1 MSSSSFTQES
11 QKIEA
16 NKPEILKN
24 WKTKLFI
31 LLLCVVSFYAGWQAS
46 RSHLVKEC
54 QLAGAQVTVEDGLVI
69 CQMPQ

>member
-1 MSSSSFTQES
+1 MSSSPLADKNHKQ
-11 QKIEA
+11 QVD
-16 NKPEILKN
+16 KPEILKN
-24 WKTKLFI
+24 WQTKLFI

-54 QLAGAQVTVEDGLVI
+54 QLAGAQVSVEDGLVI

>member
-1 MSSSSFTQES
+1 MSSSPFTQES

>member
-1 MSSSSFTQES
+1 MSSSPVTEKSKKVEV
-11 QKIEA
+11 E
-16 NKPEILKN
+16 KPEILKN

-54 QLAGAQVTVEDGLVI
+54 QLAGAQVTVEDGLI
-69 CQMPQ
+69 LCQMPQ

>member
-1 MSSSSFTQES
+1 MTSSPVTEES
-11 QKIEA
+11 QKVEVE
-16 NKPEILKN
+16 KPEILKN

-54 QLAGAQVTVEDGLVI
+54 QLAGAQVTVEDGLI
-69 CQMPQ
+69 LCQMPQ

>member
-1 MSSSSFTQES
+1 MSSSPFTQEG

>member
-1 MSSSSFTQES
+1 MSSSPLTQEN
-11 QKIEA
+11 QKPGPD
-16 NKPEILKN
+16 KPEILKN
-24 WKTKLFI
+24 SKTKLFI

-54 QLAGAQVTVEDGLVI
+54 QLAGAQVTVEEGLVI

>member
-1 MSSSSFTQES
+1 MSSSPLTDKSHKQ
-11 QKIEA
+11 QVD
-16 NKPEILKN
+16 KPEILKN
-24 WKTKLFI
+24 WQTKLFI

-54 QLAGAQVTVEDGLVI
+54 QLAGAQVSVEDGLVI